1 MIYVYVITL
10 LILLGLIYA
19 LLKQREKFIPLD
31 RIRNLAPLVPNSQA
45 RFTLYSNM
53 CPEYNRTLTKFPVQL
68 RDNCLRKL

>member
-10 LILLGLIYA
+10 VILLGLIYA
-19 LLKQREKFIPLD
+19 LLKQREKFIPLV
-31 RIRNLAPLVPNSQA
+31 RIRNLTPLVPNSQA

-53 CPEYNRTLTKFPVQL
+53 CPEYNRTLTKFPIQP